1 MTAQLV
7 RRPFGPVAEWCGGDI
22 ALGGLYATKHVGVM
36 VQCADGYTRAEPGQW
51 IAETDEPGIY
61 EIFETPPTD
70 QPRGRGI
77 SQPRRSPSITHLLRA
92 DLISYGLTEEQAD
105 KMLAY
110 AEEMGAKLK

>member
-36 VQCADGYTRAEPGQW
+36 VQCVDGYTRAEPGQW

-61 EIFETPPTD
+61 EIRRTPP
-70 QPRGRGI
+70 I
-77 SQPRRSPSITHLLRA
+77 KHLLRA
-92 DLISYGLTEEQAD
+92 DLIAYGLTEEQAD